1 MRRALM
7 TISGLI
13 LALTMMAG
21 AALAAPS
28 IDSELAQQ
36 IAKAPV
42 AATPVIITFN
52 HQPTSADFLQLKALG
67 IKGGYY
73 LNLLPMVLTAINKAQ
88 LDALSHRSDVRSLYA
103 NTTLP
108 LLDDRSRPFIGVTAL
123 KHDAETTARNSGLP
137 ISGSGVGI
145 AYVDTGIDATHPD
158 LQLGKNVAGNVFFP
172 VAEASAASLT
182 TQDQFVPVIAV
193 ENAPNSDVEGGHGTF
208 GAGVAAGTGQV
219 SGGFYGGVAPGARLL
234 GLVAGNDA
242 GLTSFGIVQAYD
254 YALVNQFRYNIRVC
268 NNSFGTTLTKRAYN
282 PDDPINVGT
291 LALHDHNITVVFAA
305 GNDGD
310 KPRVI
315 NPNSVAP
322 WVISVGAGD
331 KEFKGSPAGF
341 SSRGED
347 NGTGTDVAG
356 MPGDSTLPPNLRPD
370 LIGSGVNIKSTRL
383 KGPGETNLA
392 GTAPYLGNDLNT
404 IPPAYLPYY
413 TTSQGTSFSTPQVT
427 GVVAL
432 MMEANPLLTPDEVVT
447 ILRQTATPMPYEQ
460 RVVGSGY
467 VDAHNAVRVA
477 MSLGGVAHPANLSVD
492 PAGPQVNDPAGDTG
506 GNAAQDVLTG
516 RFQYDAGDV
525 ATNRPAQLVYTM
537 TVADLSTRQ
546 TNNSWIMSSNFTVN
560 NTDGTKSTVNVF
572 VSASVTETGAIT
584 YKAGKVAPDPQTG
597 VNTQTTIKTSGVT
610 GELQGNQVTIR
621 LPIKTIDEAVF
632 GANTTRTVVGMTS
645 TGAEADAQELVGTSA
660 SGGLLVFPDT
670 AGGVDFLVGN

>member
-1 MRRALM
+1 MRRVLITVSAF
-7 TISGLI
+7 I
-13 LALTMMAG
+13 LALTMQATG
-21 AALAAPS
+21 AFAAPT
-28 IDSELAQQ
+28 IDSALAQQ
-36 IAKAPV
+36 IAKAPT

-52 HQPTSADFLQLKALG
+52 HQPTSTDFLQLKTLG

-73 LNLLPMVLTAINKAQ
+73 LNMLPMILTAINKAQ
-88 LDALSHRSDVRSLYA
+88 LDALSRRSDVRSLYA

-123 KHDAETTARNSGLP
+123 KHDTETTARNGGFP
-137 ISGSGVGI
+137 VSGSGVGI

-219 SGGFYGGVAPGARLL
+219 SGGFYGGMAPGAKLL

-254 YALVNQFRYNIRVC
+254 YALVNQIRYNIRVC
-268 NNSFGTTLTKRAYN
+268 NNSFGTTLTKRAYS
-282 PDDPINVGT
+282 PDDPINVAT

-310 KPRVI
+310 KPKVI

-331 KEFKGSPAGF
+331 KEYKGSPAGF

-370 LIGSGVNIKSTRL
+370 LLGSGVNIKSTRL

-404 IPPAYLPYY
+404 IPAAYLPYY

-447 ILRQTATPMPYEQ
+447 ILRQTATPMPYSE
-460 RVVGSGY
+460 RVVGAGY

-477 MSLGGVAHPANLSVD
+477 MNLAAVAHPANLSVD
-492 PAGPQVNDPAGDTG
+492 PTGPQVNDPAGDTG

-525 ATNRPAQLVYTM
+525 ATNQPAQLVYTM

-560 NTDGTKSTVNVF
+560 NSDGTKSVVNIF

-610 GELQGNQVTIR
+610 GEIQGNQIIFR
-621 LPIKTIDEAVF
+621 LPIKTINDAVF
-632 GANTTRTVVGMTS
+632 GANTTQTVVGTTS
-645 TGAEADAQELVGTSA
+645 TGAEADAQQLVGTSA
-660 SGGLLVFPDT
+660 TGGLLVFPDT
-670 AGGVDFLVGN
+670 AGGVDFQIGN

>member
-1 MRRALM
+1 M
-7 TISGLI
+7 TISGFI
-13 LALTMMAG
+13 LALTMQVG
-21 AALAAPS
+21 TVLAAPS
-28 IDSELAQQ
+28 IDPVLAQQ
-36 IAKAPV
+36 IASAP
-42 AATPVIITFN
+42 ATATPVIITFS
-52 HQPTSADFLQLKALG
+52 HQPTATDFLQLKALG

-73 LNLLPMVLTAINKAQ
+73 LNMLPMVLTAVNKVQ
-88 LDALSHRSDVRSLYA
+88 LDALSRRADVRSLYA
-103 NTTLP
+103 NSTLP
-108 LLDDRSRPFIGVTAL
+108 LLDDRSRPFIGATAL
-123 KHDAETTARNSGLP
+123 RHDSETTIRNNGFP
-137 ISGSGVGI
+137 VTGGGVGI

-182 TQDQFVPVIAV
+182 TQNEFVPVIAV

-208 GAGVAAGTGQV
+208 GAGVAAGTGQA
-219 SGGFYGGVAPGARLL
+219 SGGFYGGIAPGAKLL

-254 YALVNQFRYNIRVC
+254 YALVNQLRYNIRVC

-310 KPRVI
+310 KPKVI

-356 MPGDSTLPPNLRPD
+356 MPGDPSLPPNLRPD
-370 LIGSGVNIKSTRL
+370 LLGSGVNIKSTRL

-404 IPPAYLPYY
+404 ISPAYLPFY

-447 ILRQTATPMPYEQ
+447 ILRQTATPMPYTE

-477 MSLGGVAHPANLSVD
+477 MNLATVAHPANLSVD

-537 TVADLSTRQ
+537 TVADLSARQ

-560 NTDGTKSTVNVF
+560 NSDGTKFTVNIF

-584 YKAGKVAPDPQTG
+584 YKAGKVAPDPQTN

-610 GELQGNQVTIR
+610 GEIQGNQVIIR
-621 LPIKTIDEAVF
+621 LPIKTINEAVF
-632 GANTTRTVVGMTS
+632 GANTTKTVVGMTS

-670 AGGVDFLVGN
+670 AGGVDFKVGN